1 MEIAFLSVIII
12 LLVVNIVLLFSIKNS
27 SFRTRAE
34 EKFESIEK
42 MIDKLQSLTLEQI
55 SQNRSEVQNTISSF
69 GNLLM
74 SRFSDFSSFQKSQFD
89 SFSGQILNLTT
100 TSQEKLEAIRKEVDS
115 KLSQIQEQNEKKLEQ
130 IRQTVDTHLQKTLEV
145 KLGESF
151 KLVSERL
158 ELVHRGL
165 GEMQALANGV
175 GDLKRILSNV
185 KVRGTLGE
193 IQLGNIIDQILD
205 TSQYEKNVRIKP
217 HTQEQVEFAIK
228 IPSKNSNEDEFIYL
242 PIDSKFPIESY
253 ERLVDAQERNNA
265 EEISRFSK
273 ELENSIKQNAKAIRE
288 KYIDPPKTTDF
299 AIMFLPTEGLYAEVL
314 RIPGLFEYVQREY
327 KVIIAG
333 PTTISAILNSLA
345 LGFKTIAI
353 EKRTS
358 EVWELL
364 SAVKTEFSKFGEVL
378 EKVKK
383 KLVEAQDTIDTAA
396 RKTRTIER
404 KLKNV
409 ESLSSDEAAQKVLYG
424 DETEEEL

>member
-1 MEIAFLSVIII
+1 MEIALLLVVII
-12 LLVVNIVLLFSIKNS
+12 LLVVNIVLVFSIKNS
-27 SFRTRAE
+27 SFQTRAE

-42 MIDKLQSLTLEQI
+42 MLDKLQNLTLEQI

-69 GNLLM
+69 GSLLM

-89 SFSGQILNLTT
+89 SFSNQILNLTT

-115 KLSQIQEQNEKKLEQ
+115 KLLQIQEQNERKLEQ
-130 IRQTVDTHLQKTLEV
+130 IRQTVDSHLQQTLEA

-205 TSQYEKNVRIKP
+205 TSQYERNVRIKP

-228 IPSKNSNEDEFIYL
+228 IPSKNSNENEFIYL

-253 ERLVDAQERNNA
+253 ERLLEAQEKNNID
-265 EEISRFSK
+265 EISKFSK
-273 ELENSIKQNAKAIRE
+273 ELENSIKQNAKTIKE
-288 KYIDPPKTTDF
+288 KYIDPPRTTDF

-383 KLVEAQDTIDTAA
+383 KLLEAQDTIDTAA
-396 RKTRTIER
+396 RKTKTIER

-409 ESLSSDEAAQKVLYG
+409 ESLSSDEAAQKVLYS
-424 DETEEEL
+424 DETEEEQ

>member
-1 MEIAFLSVIII
+1 MEIALLLVVII
-12 LLVVNIVLLFSIKNS
+12 LLVVNIVLVFSIKNS
-27 SFRTRAE
+27 SFQTRAE

-42 MIDKLQSLTLEQI
+42 MLDKLQNLTLEQI

-89 SFSGQILNLTT
+89 SFSNQILNLTT
-100 TSQEKLEAIRKEVDS
+100 TSQEKLETIRKEVDS
-115 KLSQIQEQNEKKLEQ
+115 KLLQIQEQNERKLEQ
-130 IRQTVDTHLQKTLEV
+130 IRQTVDSHLQQTLEA

-205 TSQYEKNVRIKP
+205 TSQYERNVRIKP

-228 IPSKNSNEDEFIYL
+228 IPSKNSNENEFIYL

-253 ERLVDAQERNNA
+253 ERLLEAQEKNNID
-265 EEISRFSK
+265 EISKFSK
-273 ELENSIKQNAKAIRE
+273 ELENSIKQNAKTIKE
-288 KYIDPPKTTDF
+288 KYIDPPRTTDF

-314 RIPGLFEYVQREY
+314 RIPGLFECVQREY

-383 KLVEAQDTIDTAA
+383 KLLEAQDTIDTAA
-396 RKTRTIER
+396 RKTKTIER

-409 ESLSSDEAAQKVLYG
+409 ESLSSDEAAQKVLYS
-424 DETEEEL
+424 DETEEEQ